1 MKNPLDRPTFKE
13 IIEEFENNS
22 EYITVLVEKDD
33 YLDYIKFVKK
43 HKTSFDKNKNIDIS
57 DFIKRETKTFKKI
70 KIDQELIVKLKK
82 DESDD
87 DDSSEEQ
94 ST

>member
-33 YLDYIKFVKK
+33 YLEFVKK